1 MKPRLL
7 IDALML
13 AVLLLLMPY
22 LLIGEELH
30 EILGVAM
37 FVLFAIHQYFNRKW
51 YKVCKFNLQTAINFL
66 LLILMILQMASGVF
80 ISIYL
85 FDIDIYGGAST
96 ARNVHLAGSVWLLI
110 FVSIHL
116 GAHFNLLK
124 TQLKIKSSKLLKI
137 LAGAISIYGIYA
149 FINRKLFDYMFLK
162 SEFVFWD
169 FSENPAF
176 VVADCLAV
184 MILFSCIGYKL
195 KK

>member
-85 FDIDIYGGAST
+85 FDIDIYDGAST

-137 LAGAISIYGIYA
+137 LAGAISIYGIY
-149 FINRKLFDYMFLK
+149 YMFLK